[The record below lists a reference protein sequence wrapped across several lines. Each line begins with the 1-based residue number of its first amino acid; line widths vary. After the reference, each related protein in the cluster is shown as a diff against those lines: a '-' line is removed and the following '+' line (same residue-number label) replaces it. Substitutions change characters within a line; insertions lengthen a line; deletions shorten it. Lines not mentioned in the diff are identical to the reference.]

1 MENAHHAQEMIVHYA
16 APYPLSNDAVL
27 GNGCIEMPVASEGTQ
42 VASNSLII
50 SLFRGVVNYI
60 MEEYQLLNSK
70 DKASFVIMALSVANS
85 VVINVLGKTSSWWSL
100 IATNVLILVS
110 RFYDCF
116 SEKWRGMT
124 RTAKFVFIFGLI
136 VLVVASIVQDLMGSD
151 EGGEFDKWYLSLTST
166 AIVFGFY
173 LMLRAQIIA
182 AADPIEF

>member
-1 MENAHHAQEMIVHYA
+1 
-16 APYPLSNDAVL
+16 
-27 GNGCIEMPVASEGTQ
+27 
-42 VASNSLII
+42 
-50 SLFRGVVNYI
+50 
-60 MEEYQLLNSK
+60 
-70 DKASFVIMALSVANS
+70 
-85 VVINVLGKTSSWWSL
+85 
-100 IATNVLILVS
+100 
-110 RFYDCF
+110 
-116 SEKWRGMT
+116 MT